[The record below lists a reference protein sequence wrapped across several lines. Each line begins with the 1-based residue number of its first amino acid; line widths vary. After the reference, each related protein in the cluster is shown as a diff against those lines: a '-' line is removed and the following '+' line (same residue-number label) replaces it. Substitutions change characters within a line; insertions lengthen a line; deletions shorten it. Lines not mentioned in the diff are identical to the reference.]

1 MKKTILP
8 ADTYLVSNRSIIT
21 EKDKKIITMLYQP
34 IIGNIAVSL
43 YFTLMDDLDKLE
55 IMGVEENHHHLM
67 SMMQLGLE
75 DILIAREK
83 LEAIGLLKTYYKKDT
98 VNQYVYLL
106 FSPISANEF
115 FSHPI
120 LNIVL
125 YNNLGK
131 SEYEKVLNYFKIP
144 KLNLKDYEDITCS
157 FHEVFSPVSMN
168 LIEKNVDIQKTTT
181 NSLIIKDKIDFNLL
195 IESIPKKQLHEK
207 CFSNEVRELI
217 NNLSYIYQL
226 DTLDMQGIVRNSLNE
241 KGLIDKAIL
250 RKSCRDY
257 YQFDHS
263 GNLPTLIY
271 NRQPEFLK
279 KPEGDQSK
287 WAKMVYTF
295 ENITP
300 YQFLKA
306 KYKGAEPTDRDKKLV
321 ESLLIDQKLKPGV
334 VNVLLSYVL
343 KVNQEQLT
351 KSFVETIAGQWKRLN
366 IETVEDAMKYAEKM
380 HKSKKNIKNT
390 SLKSTTTKVKNEP
403 IWLNEEQK
411 IEEVSED
418 EKEEF
423 DRLLKELV

>member
-1 MKKTILP
+1 
-8 ADTYLVSNRSIIT
+8 
-21 EKDKKIITMLYQP
+21 
-34 IIGNIAVSL
+34 
-43 YFTLMDDLDKLE
+43 
-55 IMGVEENHHHLM
+55 
-67 SMMQLGLE
+67 
-75 DILIAREK
+75 
-83 LEAIGLLKTYYKKDT
+83 
-98 VNQYVYLL
+98 
-106 FSPISANEF
+106 
-115 FSHPI
+115 
-120 LNIVL
+120 
-125 YNNLGK
+125 
-131 SEYEKVLNYFKIP
+131 
-144 KLNLKDYEDITCS
+144 
-157 FHEVFSPVSMN
+157 MN

-226 DTLDMQGIVRNSLNE
+226 DTLDMQGIIRNSLNE

-380 HKSKKNIKNT
+380 HKSKKNIKNN
-390 SLKSTTTKVKNEP
+390 SMKSTTTKVKNEP